1 MELIR
6 GLHNLSARHHG
17 CVATIGNF
25 DGVHLGHQA
34 VLGQLAEKADEYGV
48 PTTVITFEPQPQE
61 YFAPDN
67 TVPRLTRLR
76 EKLLALRRFSVD
88 RVLCLSFNRL
98 LATLPA
104 EEFIERILVNG
115 LGVRYL
121 VVGDDFRFGT
131 GRQGDFAMLQA
142 AGEKYG
148 FQVAHMHT
156 FALAGERV
164 SSTRI
169 RQALARGDMEQAEQ
183 LLGRPYRMCGR
194 VAHGDKR
201 GRTIGFPTAN
211 IHLHRKASP
220 ISGVFAVELWLAPA
234 LGLAPP
240 GLARRCAPGASFGVA
255 GEPWRGVANVGV
267 RPTVQGLRPLLEVHL
282 FDFSGDLYGRHV
294 YVDFL
299 HKIRDEQ
306 RFESFEALKQQILLD
321 AQQARGFFSWQD
333 TKSASG

>member
-34 VLGQLAEKADEYGV
+34 VLGQLAEKADEFCL

-67 TVPRLTRLR
+67 AVPRLTRLR

-88 RVLCLSFNRL
+88 RVLCLSFNRS
-98 LATLPA
+98 LAQMPA
-104 EEFIERILVNG
+104 DEFIRRILVEG
-115 LGVRYL
+115 LGIRYL
-121 VVGDDFRFGT
+121 VVGDDFRFGA
-131 GRQGDFAMLQA
+131 GRHGDFAMLQA
-142 AGEKYG
+142 AGSRHG
-148 FQVAHMHT
+148 FEVANMHT
-156 FALAGERV
+156 FAVDGARV

-169 RQALARGDMEQAEQ
+169 REALARGALGQAGQ

-211 IHLHRKASP
+211 IRLHRKASP
-220 ISGVFAVELWLAPA
+220 ISGVFAVEMFGIA
-234 LGLAPP
+234 
-240 GLARRCAPGASFGVA
+240 GA
-255 GEPWRGVANVGV
+255 PWRGVANVGV
-267 RPTVQGLRPLLEVHL
+267 RPTVAGLRPLLEVHL

-294 YVDFL
+294 CVDFL
-299 HKIRDEQ
+299 HKLREER
-306 RFESFEALKQQILLD
+306 RFESFEALKEQILLD
-321 AQQARGFFSWQD
+321 AQHAREYFDENYSPQRREGRKGQSM
-333 TKSASG
+333 